1 MGQFRDVVQYR
12 FGVPMTLLRQAYS
25 LRINTRENKATG
37 NRGILPTCD
46 LEGHELLNLVDAP
59 NKRGRLYRRHEAWQ
73 NVIAWLLRQVG
84 IGITGSAFDTPPT
97 CKGTFSMAAAQVTG
111 WHAMSESAAE
121 TFRRENYIIAGII
134 VYLENLIFRNI
145 PDEDLPSAILRAIGR
160 RLIRLICPLF
170 YKAQC

>member
-1 MGQFRDVVQYR
+1 MSSEKKH
-12 FGVPMTLLRQAYS
+12 P
-25 LRINTRENKATG
+25 RENKATG

-84 IGITGSAFDTPPT
+84 IGITGSALGTPPT
-97 CKGTFSMAAAQVTG
+97 CKGIFSMATAQATG

-121 TFRRENYIIAGII
+121 TFRRENYIIADII
-134 VYLENLIFRNI
+134 VFLENLIFHNI
-145 PDEDLPSAILRAIGR
+145 PDEDLPFSINPTRDRKTTNAGR
-160 RLIRLICPLF
+160 EDNSGAATVFR
-170 YKAQC
+170 QQG